1 MKKLFFLIITYSSLS
16 AQSNLSKYEN
26 DTLITSTGFK
36 VYKGLNLKIGTGSM
50 PDGDFKF
57 IRVNANSMFAYHST
71 TGYQGLANQ
80 ANSFKREYSGLTFE
94 VKKIMERGTKKNGYI
109 YYAKIMAT
117 IVGYE
122 IDIENAI
129 KTGEIEVPEEFKP
142 RKETQI
148 IEIKQTISP
157 ADELKK
163 FKDLLDSGVITQEE
177 FDTQKKKILEK

>member
-1 MKKLFFLIITYSSLS
+1 MKKLLFLIITYSSLS

-26 DTLITSTGFK
+26 DTLTTSTGFK
-36 VYKGLNLKIGTGSM
+36 VYKGLTLKIGTGSM

-57 IRVNANSMFAYHST
+57 IRVNANSMFAYHSN

-80 ANSFKREYSGLTFE
+80 ANSFKRDYSGLTFE
-94 VKKIMERGTKKNGYI
+94 VKKIMERGTKKNGYV

-129 KTGEIEVPEEFKP
+129 KTGEIEVPEEYKP
-142 RKETQI
+142 KKETQI
-148 IEIKQTISP
+148 IVIKQTISP

-163 FKDLLDSGVITQEE
+163 FKELLDSGVITQDE
-177 FDTQKKKILEK
+177 FDKQKQKILEK